1 MAHETDASIGG
12 LVRGALDDVRELF
25 REEVALARAE
35 IRHELSKVSGAAV
48 QFGLAAAALM
58 LALGCFAVAIALG
71 MSAAFDWPAWAGFAV
86 VAVLLAVAGAVAY
99 SAGRRAVSTVQ
110 PLPRTVHTLKENFR

>member
-12 LVRGALDDVRELF
+12 LVRGALDDVRELI

-35 IRHELSKVSGAAV
+35 MRHELNKATAAGIGFGVAAV
-48 QFGLAAAALM
+48 ALVFAAGCVVVA
-58 LALGCFAVAIALG
+58 LALGIAAL
-71 MSAAFDWPAWAGFAV
+71 FEWPAWSGFAV
-86 VAVLLAVAGAVAY
+86 VAILMAIIGAVGY

>member
-1 MAHETDASIGG
+1 MAHETDGSIGG
-12 LVRGALDDVRELF
+12 LVRGALDDVRELI

-35 IRHELSKVSGAAV
+35 MRHELNKATAAGIGFGVAAV
-48 QFGLAAAALM
+48 ALVFAAGCVVVA
-58 LALGCFAVAIALG
+58 LALGIAAL
-71 MSAAFDWPAWAGFAV
+71 FEWPAWSGFAV
-86 VAVLLAVAGAVAY
+86 VAILMAIIGAVGY

>member
-12 LVRGALDDVRELF
+12 LVRGALEDVRELF

-35 IRHELSKVSGAAV
+35 VRHELSKASGAAV
-48 QFGLAAAALM
+48 KFGIAGAALVM
-58 LALGCFAVAIALG
+58 ALGCFVVALALG
-71 MSAAFDWPAWAGFAV
+71 VATLLELPAWSGFAI
-86 VAVLLAVAGAVAY
+86 VAVLLAITGAVAY
-99 SAGRRAVSTVQ
+99 SAGRRAVTTVQ

>member
-12 LVRGALDDVRELF
+12 LVRGALDDVRELI
-25 REEVALARAE
+25 RDEVALARAE
-35 IRHELSKVSGAAV
+35 MRQELNKARAAGVGFGVAAV
-48 QFGLAAAALM
+48 ALFFAAGCVVVALSLGIAAVLE
-58 LALGCFAVAIALG
+58 
-71 MSAAFDWPAWAGFAV
+71 WPAWSGFAI
-86 VAVLLAVAGAVAY
+86 VAVLMAIVGAVGY

>member
-12 LVRGALDDVRELF
+12 LVRGALDDVRELI

-35 IRHELSKVSGAAV
+35 MRHELNKATAAGIGFGVAAV
-48 QFGLAAAALM
+48 ALVFAAGCVVIA
-58 LALGCFAVAIALG
+58 LALGIAAL
-71 MSAAFDWPAWAGFAV
+71 FEWPAWSGFAI
-86 VAVLLAVAGAVAY
+86 VAILMAIVGAVGY

-110 PLPRTVHTLKENFR
+110 PLPRTIHTLKENFR

>member
-12 LVRGALDDVRELF
+12 LVRGALEDVRELI

-35 IRHELSKVSGAAV
+35 MRHELKKATAAGVGFGVAAV
-48 QFGLAAAALM
+48 AAVFAAGCVVVA
-58 LALGCFAVAIALG
+58 LALGIATL
-71 MSAAFDWPAWAGFAV
+71 FEWPAWSGFAI
-86 VAVLLAVAGAVAY
+86 VAVLMAIIGAVAY

>member
-35 IRHELSKVSGAAV
+35 MRHELNKASAAGVGFGIGAVALVFAV
-48 QFGLAAAALM
+48 GCLVVA
-58 LALGCFAVAIALG
+58 LALGVATL
-71 MSAAFDWPAWAGFAV
+71 FEWPAWSGFAIVGVLMAV
-86 VAVLLAVAGAVAY
+86 VGAVGY
-99 SAGRRAVSTVQ
+99 SAGRHAASNVR